1 LIVTQTEVVLPLS
14 QVVLAF
20 SRPEGMS
27 LLGLVGLTGY
37 LATRSR
43 SRPPTGRPIGRTQYD
58 TARVTAIPLMV
69 VGVISVAL
77 WIAHA

>member
-1 LIVTQTEVVLPLS
+1 MTTHTEVVLLLS
-14 QVVLAF
+14 QFVLAF

-37 LATRSR
+37 LTTRSR
-43 SRPPTGRPIGRTQYD
+43 SRPARSLPIGRAQYD
-58 TARVTAIPLMV
+58 FAKVTAIPLMV
-69 VGVISVAL
+69 VGVIGVAL